1 MANTNSKKEIMK
13 EVSKL
18 IRSILDENGYD
29 SSGRVRLYQ
38 ELSIEC
44 LCYGR
49 KEIRE
54 CVVDGLK
61 KYPNFKIED
70 THDYMWVEGKY
81 RIYITIV

>member
-1 MANTNSKKEIMK
+1 MANTNPKKAVMK
-13 EVSKL
+13 EVAKL

-38 ELSIEC
+38 ELSVEC

-54 CVVDGLK
+54 CVVEGLK

-70 THDYMWVEGKY
+70 THDYLWIDEKY